1 MAIDLTLFNL
11 LKTEGFSR
19 EQMETI
25 LAKISVMLVPA
36 LLAVTVHEVAHG
48 YVADKFGDPTA
59 RLLGRLSFNPLKH
72 FDLLGTVSLLVFGF
86 GWARPVPVN
95 FGNMK
100 NPRQGRLA
108 VAVAGPSSNFV
119 LALLFAVCLR
129 ALSMVPLEAFG
140 EETATLVD
148 PFRLMVAFGLYV
160 NVIIGVLNLLP
171 IPPLDGGTALIGSL
185 PDKQAAII
193 SKLEPFGYVFIILLA
208 YYTGFWR
215 VVLAPV
221 VLYIVSFLAGNQA
234 SVIEKI
240 IVFPLAN

>member
-1 MAIDLTLFNL
+1 
-11 LKTEGFSR
+11 
-19 EQMETI
+19 METI

-36 LLAVTVHEVAHG
+36 LLSVTVHEVAHG

-59 RLLGRLSFNPLKH
+59 RLLGRLTFNPLKH
-72 FDLLGTVSLLVFGF
+72 FDFLGTISLLVFGF

-95 FGNMK
+95 FGNMN

-108 VAVAGPSSNFV
+108 IAAAGPASNFM
-119 LALLFAVCLR
+119 LAIIFAFCLHGL
-129 ALSMVPLEAFG
+129 AAVPEQAFG
-140 EETATLVD
+140 EHTAPLVD

-171 IPPLDGGTALIGSL
+171 IPPLDGGTALIGAV
-185 PDKQAAII
+185 PEKQAAII
-193 SKLEPFGYVFIILLA
+193 SRLEPFGYVFIVLLA

-221 VLYIVSFLAGNQA
+221 VLYIVSFLAGDQA

>member
-1 MAIDLTLFNL
+1 
-11 LKTEGFSR
+11 
-19 EQMETI
+19 METI

-59 RLLGRLSFNPLKH
+59 RLLGRLTFNPLKH
-72 FDLLGTVSLLVFGF
+72 FDLIGTISLLVFGF

-100 NPRQGRLA
+100 NLRQGRLA
-108 VAVAGPSSNFV
+108 VAAAGPASNFM
-119 LALLFAVCLR
+119 LAIVFAICLH
-129 ALSMVPLEAFG
+129 ALSFVPELAFG
-140 EETATLVD
+140 EKTEPLVN

-160 NVIIGVLNLLP
+160 NIIIGIINLLP

-185 PDKQAAII
+185 PEKQAAIV
-193 SKLEPFGYVFIILLA
+193 SKLEPFGYVLIILLA

-215 VVLAPV
+215 VVLAPI
-221 VLYIVSFLAGNQA
+221 VLYIVSFLAGSQA
-234 SVIEKI
+234 SVIEQV